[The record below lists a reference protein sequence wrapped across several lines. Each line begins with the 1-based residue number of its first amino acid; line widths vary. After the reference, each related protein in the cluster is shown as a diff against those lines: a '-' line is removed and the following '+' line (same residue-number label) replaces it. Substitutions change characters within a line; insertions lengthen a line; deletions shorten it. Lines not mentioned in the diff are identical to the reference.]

1 MTTEVVE
8 QIPEIHKRSLV
19 LDAAGT
25 LLKPDSIEEDL
36 AEARA
41 ASLDVIFI
49 TVGGSKDDLKSSI
62 KNMSDWY
69 LTLNER
75 PNDIALITSLA
86 DIRKYVKEAGKIG
99 VVFHFQGT
107 KPFDGDVKLV
117 ESFYRLG
124 VRVVGIT
131 YNELNLVGAGCTEK
145 VDCGLSDYGVAL
157 IKEMNRLDILIDLTH
172 AGAKTSMEAI
182 EVSEKLVVFT
192 HSNCRALTDHPRN
205 ISDDHIRAAADKGGM
220 VGICVFPDFV
230 GPTVADVI
238 DHVDHVVKLTS
249 VEHVGFGLDLN
260 THGDMNMFKTLQ
272 FKPEFYSKPPW
283 KFPQGIERNSK
294 FPNLTNE
301 LVNRG
306 YSEVDIEKI
315 LGGNFLRVLNE
326 VWKK

>member
-19 LDAAGT
+19 IDAAVT
-25 LLKPDSIEEDL
+25 LLKPDTIEEDL

-41 ASLDVIFI
+41 AGLDITFI
-49 TVGGSKDDLKSSI
+49 TVGGSKDNQQKSI
-62 KNMSDWY
+62 NNMTDWY
-69 LTLNER
+69 HMLNER
-75 PNDIALITSLA
+75 PNDIALITSVA

-107 KPFDGDVKLV
+107 KPFNGDVKLV
-117 ESFYRLG
+117 ESYYRLG
-124 VRVVGIT
+124 LRVVGIT
-131 YNELNLVGAGCTEK
+131 YNELNLVGAGCTER

-157 IKEMNRLDILIDLTH
+157 IKELNRLGILVDLTH
-172 AGAKTSMEAI
+172 VGPKTSMETI
-182 EVSEKLVVFT
+182 EVSEKPVVFT
-192 HSNCRALTDHPRN
+192 HSNCRALTDSPRN
-205 ISDDHIRAAADKGGM
+205 ISDDHIRAVADKGGV

-230 GPTVADVI
+230 GPTLADVI
-238 DHVDHVVKLTS
+238 DHLDHVVKLTS

-283 KFPQGIERNSK
+283 KFPQGIERLSNW
-294 FPNLTNE
+294 PNLTKE
-301 LVNRG
+301 LVSRG

-315 LGGNFLRVLNE
+315 LGGNFLRVMNE